1 MPTPPR
7 ITFRDKMKAVVLA
20 AGRGT
25 RMRPL
30 TDTRPKPLLP
40 VGEKTLV
47 EGVMESC
54 APHVDGFVVVVGYM
68 SEEVRDVVGEE
79 FEGKKVEYVAQDER
93 AGTADAVAEA
103 AKMVGKRF
111 LVTNGDLV
119 FSSDTVGRLVEEE
132 GNAVSVKS
140 VEEPSEY
147 GVVET
152 KEGDGEGDGDTE
164 AVGIVEK
171 PDEPPTDLANAGVY
185 AFDRDALDYVRG
197 TSRSERGEKEITSSI
212 AEMMED
218 GYRFGVVEHDYWLD
232 VGYPWDLLKANELVL
247 TGAERRIDGVVEKGA
262 TLKRNV
268 VVEEGGRV
276 LSGAY
281 IEGPALIREGAE
293 VGPNAYVRGA
303 TVVGEDVE
311 VGNAVEVKNSVLMS
325 GTSVSHLSYVGDSVV
340 GEDANFGAGTVV
352 ANLRHDD
359 GNIRARVKGD
369 TVDTGRRKFGVVVGD
384 DAKTGINT
392 SLNAGVRVGVG
403 ETTAPGETVMKDKG
417 VEDGGDYV

>member
-1 MPTPPR
+1 
-7 ITFRDKMKAVVLA
+7 
-20 AGRGT
+20 
-25 RMRPL
+25 MRPL
-30 TDTRPKPLLP
+30 TDTRPKPLVP

-47 EGVMESC
+47 EGVMEVC

-68 SEEVRDVVGEE
+68 SEEVRTEVGDE
-79 FEGKKVEYVAQDER
+79 FDGKEVEYVVQEER

-103 AKMVGKRF
+103 ANMVGKRF

-132 GNAVSVKS
+132 GNAVSVKG
-140 VEEPSEY
+140 VEQPSEY

-152 KEGDGEGDGDTE
+152 KQGDGEDDGNKE

-185 AFDRDALDYVRG
+185 VFDRDALDYVRG
-197 TSRSERGEKEITSSI
+197 TSRSERGEEEITSSI
-212 AEMMED
+212 ADMMED

-232 VGYPWDLLKANELVL
+232 VGYPWDLLKANGLVL
-247 TGAERRIDGVVEKGA
+247 TGSERRIEGVVENGA

-268 VVEEGGRV
+268 VVEEGARV

-281 IEGPALIREGAE
+281 IEGPVLVREGAE

-311 VGNAVEVKNSVLMS
+311 VGNSVEVKNSVLMR
-325 GTSVSHLSYVGDSVV
+325 GTSVSHLSYVGDSVL
-340 GEDANFGAGTVV
+340 GEDTNFGAGTVV

-359 GNIRARVKGD
+359 GNVGARVKGD

-384 DAKTGINT
+384 GAKTGINT

-403 ETTAPGETVMKDKG
+403 ETTAPGETVMKDRG
-417 VEDGGDYV
+417 VEDGGNHR

>member
-1 MPTPPR
+1 
-7 ITFRDKMKAVVLA
+7 
-20 AGRGT
+20 
-25 RMRPL
+25 MRPL

-40 VGEKTLV
+40 VGGRTLV
-47 EGVMESC
+47 EGVMEAC

-68 SEEVRDVVGEE
+68 SERVRQEVGEE
-79 FEGKKVEYVAQDER
+79 FEGKNVEYVVQDER

-103 AKMVGKRF
+103 ANMVGERF
-111 LVTNGDLV
+111 VVANGDLV
-119 FSSDTVGRLVEEE
+119 FSSDVVGRLVDQE
-132 GNAVSVKS
+132 GNAVSVKR

-152 KEGDGEGDGDTE
+152 EDGGDEGDGGGDEDEE

-185 AFDRDALDYVRG
+185 VFDRDAVDYVSG

-218 GYRFGVVEHDYWLD
+218 GYRFGVVEHDHWLD
-232 VGYPWDLLKANELVL
+232 VGYPWDLLKANGLVL
-247 TGAERRIDGVVEKGA
+247 TGSERRVEGVVENGA

-268 VVEEGGRV
+268 VVEEGARV

-281 IEGPALIREGAE
+281 IEGPVLVREGAE

-311 VGNAVEVKNSVLMS
+311 VGNSVEVKNSVLMC

-340 GEDANFGAGTVV
+340 GKEVNFGAGTVV

-359 GNIRARVKGD
+359 GNVAARVKGD

-384 DAKTGINT
+384 GAKTGINT

-403 ETTAPGETVMKDKG
+403 ETTAPGEAVMKDKG
-417 VEDGGDYV
+417 VGDGGTHR

>member
-1 MPTPPR
+1 
-7 ITFRDKMKAVVLA
+7 MKAVVLA

-30 TDTRPKPLLP
+30 TDTRPKPLVP

-47 EGVMESC
+47 EGVMEVC

-68 SEEVRDVVGEE
+68 SEEVRTEVGDE
-79 FEGKKVEYVAQDER
+79 FDGKEVEYVVQEER

-103 AKMVGKRF
+103 ANMVGKRF

-132 GNAVSVKS
+132 GNAVSVKG
-140 VEEPSEY
+140 VEQPSEY

-152 KEGDGEGDGDTE
+152 KQGDGEDDGDTE

-185 AFDRDALDYVRG
+185 VFDRDALDYVRG
-197 TSRSERGEKEITSSI
+197 TSRSERGEEEITSSI
-212 AEMMED
+212 ADMMED

-232 VGYPWDLLKANELVL
+232 VGYPWDLLKANGLVL
-247 TGAERRIDGVVEKGA
+247 TGSERRIEGVVENGA

-268 VVEEGGRV
+268 VVEEGARV

-281 IEGPALIREGAE
+281 IEGPVLVREGAE

-311 VGNAVEVKNSVLMS
+311 VGNSVEVKNSVLMR
-325 GTSVSHLSYVGDSVV
+325 GTSVSHLSYVGDSVL
-340 GEDANFGAGTVV
+340 GEDTNFGAGTVV

-359 GNIRARVKGD
+359 GNVGARVKGD

-384 DAKTGINT
+384 GAKTGINT

-403 ETTAPGETVMKDKG
+403 ETTAPGETVMKDRG
-417 VEDGGDYV
+417 VEDGGNHR

>member
-1 MPTPPR
+1 
-7 ITFRDKMKAVVLA
+7 
-20 AGRGT
+20 
-25 RMRPL
+25 MRPL
-30 TDTRPKPLLP
+30 TDTRPKPLVP

-47 EGVMESC
+47 EGVMEVC

-68 SEEVRDVVGEE
+68 SEEVRTEVGDE
-79 FEGKKVEYVAQDER
+79 FDGKEVEYVVQEER

-103 AKMVGKRF
+103 ANMVGKRF

-132 GNAVSVKS
+132 GNAVSVKG
-140 VEEPSEY
+140 VEQPSEY

-152 KEGDGEGDGDTE
+152 NEGDGEDDGNKE

-185 AFDRDALDYVRG
+185 VFDRDALDYVRG
-197 TSRSERGEKEITSSI
+197 TSRSERGEEEITSSI
-212 AEMMED
+212 ADMMED

-232 VGYPWDLLKANELVL
+232 VGYPWDLLKANGLVL
-247 TGAERRIDGVVEKGA
+247 TGSERRVEGVVENGA

-268 VVEEGGRV
+268 VVEEGARV

-281 IEGPALIREGAE
+281 IEGPVLVREGAE

-311 VGNAVEVKNSVLMS
+311 VGNSVEVKNSVLMR
-325 GTSVSHLSYVGDSVV
+325 GTSVSHLSYVGDSVL
-340 GEDANFGAGTVV
+340 GEDTNFGAGTVV

-359 GNIRARVKGD
+359 GNVGARVKGD

-384 DAKTGINT
+384 GAKTGINT

-403 ETTAPGETVMKDKG
+403 ETTAPGETVMKDRG
-417 VEDGGDYV
+417 VEDGGNHR

>member
-1 MPTPPR
+1 
-7 ITFRDKMKAVVLA
+7 MKAVVLA

-30 TDTRPKPLLP
+30 TDTRPKPLVP

-47 EGVMESC
+47 EGVMEGC

-68 SEEVRDVVGEE
+68 SEEVRTEVGDE
-79 FEGKKVEYVAQDER
+79 FDGKEVEYVVQEER

-103 AKMVGKRF
+103 ANMVGKRF

-132 GNAVSVKS
+132 GNAVSVKG
-140 VEEPSEY
+140 VEQPSEY

-152 KEGDGEGDGDTE
+152 KQGDGEDDGDTE

-185 AFDRDALDYVRG
+185 VFDRDAVDYVSG

-212 AEMMED
+212 ADMMED

-232 VGYPWDLLKANELVL
+232 VGYPWDLLKANGLVL
-247 TGAERRIDGVVEKGA
+247 TGSERRIEGVVENGA

-268 VVEEGGRV
+268 VVEEGARV

-281 IEGPALIREGAE
+281 IEGPVLVREGAE

-311 VGNAVEVKNSVLMS
+311 VGNSVEVKNSVLMR
-325 GTSVSHLSYVGDSVV
+325 GTSVSHLSYVGDSVLS
-340 GEDANFGAGTVV
+340 EDTNFGAGTVV

-359 GNIRARVKGD
+359 GNVGARVKGD
-369 TVDTGRRKFGVVVGD
+369 TVDTGRRKFGVVAGD
-384 DAKTGINT
+384 GAKTGINT

-417 VEDGGDYV
+417 MEDGGNHT

>member
-1 MPTPPR
+1 
-7 ITFRDKMKAVVLA
+7 
-20 AGRGT
+20 
-25 RMRPL
+25 MRPL
-30 TDTRPKPLLP
+30 TDTRPKPLVP

-47 EGVMESC
+47 EGVMEVC

-68 SEEVRDVVGEE
+68 SEEVRTEVGDE
-79 FEGKKVEYVAQDER
+79 FDGKEVEYVVQEER

-103 AKMVGKRF
+103 ANMVGKRF

-132 GNAVSVKS
+132 GNAVSVKG
-140 VEEPSEY
+140 VEQPSEY

-152 KEGDGEGDGDTE
+152 KQGDGEDDGDTE

-185 AFDRDALDYVRG
+185 VFDRDALDYVRG
-197 TSRSERGEKEITSSI
+197 TSRSERGEEEITSSI
-212 AEMMED
+212 ADMMED

-232 VGYPWDLLKANELVL
+232 VGYPWDLLKANGLVL
-247 TGAERRIDGVVEKGA
+247 TGSERRIEGVVENGA

-268 VVEEGGRV
+268 VVEEGARV

-281 IEGPALIREGAE
+281 IEGPVLVREGAE

-311 VGNAVEVKNSVLMS
+311 VGNSVEVKNSVLMR
-325 GTSVSHLSYVGDSVV
+325 GTSVSHLSYVGDSVL
-340 GEDANFGAGTVV
+340 GEDTNFGAGTVV

-359 GNIRARVKGD
+359 GNVGARVKGD

-384 DAKTGINT
+384 GAKTGINT

-403 ETTAPGETVMKDKG
+403 ETTAPGETVMKDRG
-417 VEDGGDYV
+417 VEDGGNHR